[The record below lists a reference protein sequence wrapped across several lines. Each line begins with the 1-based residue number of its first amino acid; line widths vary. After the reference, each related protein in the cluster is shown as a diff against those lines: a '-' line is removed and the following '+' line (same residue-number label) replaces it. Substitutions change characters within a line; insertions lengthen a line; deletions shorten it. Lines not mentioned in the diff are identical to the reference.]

1 MKGSPTVKLV
11 ITALLGFAVV
21 TAGCSTPDATNAS
34 PADGSTSVAPT
45 TSAVVISTHPDLLPS
60 PESGVVDSDQGEGVL
75 LGPWLLVSGSVDDQ
89 PIPTDSV
96 MDLRFD
102 GTYLFF
108 PLSCNSGSVPYE
120 ISGTSIEF
128 DLDFFATTEER
139 CATDPTYPPDVQAH
153 LFETGLR
160 RVETATIS
168 DNKRQLE
175 LAGDGVTMRFF
186 ARGIGG

>member
-1 MKGSPTVKLV
+1 MKLV
-11 ITALLGFAVV
+11 ITAILGVALVA
-21 TAGCSTPDATNAS
+21 AGCSTPDATNAS

-45 TSAVVISTHPDLLPS
+45 TSVVATSTYPDLLPS
-60 PESGVVDSDQGEGVL
+60 LDSGIADGDQGESVL

-89 PIPTDSV
+89 PIPTDPV
-96 MDLRFD
+96 LNLRFD
-102 GTYLFF
+102 GTHLFF

-128 DLDFFATTEER
+128 DLDFFATTEKR

-175 LAGDGVTMRFF
+175 LAGEGVTMRFF